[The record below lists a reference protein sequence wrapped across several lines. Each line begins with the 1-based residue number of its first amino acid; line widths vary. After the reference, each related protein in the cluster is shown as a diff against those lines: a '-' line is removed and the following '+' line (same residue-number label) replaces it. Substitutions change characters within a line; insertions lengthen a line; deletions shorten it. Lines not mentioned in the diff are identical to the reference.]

1 MMESREMIKELL
13 GELIT
18 EETITEAVRER
29 VNDLFN
35 YKLSEEIER
44 IAKNYAEEKGTT
56 YIREK
61 VDEVLEKPV
70 KKDDGWGKPIYYD
83 SFEEFVKANIA
94 KLIKEDYRFRSEL
107 ERTVQKRM
115 DGILKKVS
123 ADISEKVIID
133 AALAEMA
140 KENS

>member
-1 MMESREMIKELL
+1 MMENREMIKELL
-13 GELIT
+13 GELVS
-18 EETITEAVRER
+18 EETINEAVRECVENR
-29 VNDLFN
+29 FN
-35 YKLSEEIER
+35 YTLNEEVAY

-83 SFEEFVKANIA
+83 SFEEFVKENIA
-94 KLIKEDYRFRSEL
+94 KLIKDNYRFRSEL
-107 ERTVQKRM
+107 ESMVKKRM

-123 ADISEKVIID
+123 ADLSEKVIID

-140 KENS
+140 KENN

>member
-29 VNDLFN
+29 VNDRFN
-35 YKLSEEIER
+35 YKLSEEIEC

-61 VDEVLEKPV
+61 VDEVLE
-70 KKDDGWGKPIYYD
+70 
-83 SFEEFVKANIA
+83 
-94 KLIKEDYRFRSEL
+94 
-107 ERTVQKRM
+107 
-115 DGILKKVS
+115 
-123 ADISEKVIID
+123 
-133 AALAEMA
+133 
-140 KENS
+140 